1 MAETY
6 SVPLSQVVSQ
16 FELEVAYR
24 STDYEKIQITVADV
38 ARPGLQIAGYYDH
51 FEPMRL
57 QVIGNVESSYLDKMT
72 APERTLVYDRLFSYK
87 IPALIAARGL
97 LPGSEC
103 LEMARKH
110 NITILLWPGS
120 TSSIVSSIIAY
131 LTRELAPRVT
141 RHGVLMEIYGEGVLL
156 IGESGIGKSETAV
169 ELIKRGH
176 RLIAD
181 DAVEIKRVNSASL
194 MGCAPPLIQNYI
206 ELRGIG
212 IINVANLFGA
222 GSVKDSTN
230 IDLVVD
236 IVPWDT
242 RQVYDRL
249 GLEDHFYELL
259 GVKVPLN
266 TIPVTPGRNL
276 AVILEVAAMN
286 NRQRRMGYNAAQE
299 FTAQINKHLM
309 QSIYSRE
316 RNRRFNGKVP
326 LLRHLPPP
334 SGSSRPKSDV
344 FRRMSDARPYIQNSN
359 FSCQKGLL
367 QHFAADSFFA
377 PNCQLSTFNCQLIP
391 PSRPAYAVPTYITGG
406 VYGKHLSGHGRANRR
421 QCVHR
426 GRGACADGQVH
437 LNQADHGGHGD
448 PRHRRSQPGPAGKG

>member
-1 MAETY
+1 MARSTVDNRLDTLDIGLDSTVGTSVGVGDLDTKGNALTTIITLRHFVAPPIGQNSFHASSRTLEYNNRVCRKKQALFSKFFEYFFGVAIAALRLYNIVITNFGGIKMAETY
-6 SVPLSQVVSQ
+6 AVPLSQVVSQ
-16 FELEVAYR
+16 FDLEVAWR
-24 STDYEKIQITVADV
+24 STDYDRIQITVADV
-38 ARPGLQIAGYYDH
+38 ARPGLQIAGYFDH

-57 QVIGNVESSYLDKMT
+57 QIIGNVESSYLDKMS
-72 APERTLVYDRLFSYK
+72 AAERTLVYDRLFSYK
-87 IPALIAARGL
+87 SPAIIAARGL
-97 LPGSEC
+97 VPGPEC

-110 NITILLWPGS
+110 NITILRWPGS

-156 IGESGIGKSETAV
+156 TGESGIGKSETAV

-181 DAVEIKRVNSASL
+181 DAVEIKRVSSTSL
-194 MGCAPPLIQNYI
+194 VGSAPPLIQNYI

-212 IINVANLFGA
+212 IINVATLFGA
-222 GSVKDSTN
+222 GSVKDSAS
-230 IDLVVD
+230 IDLVVN

-242 RQVYDRL
+242 REVYDRL

-259 GVKVPLN
+259 GVRVPLN

-309 QSIYSRE
+309 QS
-316 RNRRFNGKVP
+316 V
-326 LLRHLPPP
+326 
-334 SGSSRPKSDV
+334 
-344 FRRMSDARPYIQNSN
+344 
-359 FSCQKGLL
+359 
-367 QHFAADSFFA
+367 
-377 PNCQLSTFNCQLIP
+377 
-391 PSRPAYAVPTYITGG
+391 
-406 VYGKHLSGHGRANRR
+406 
-421 QCVHR
+421 
-426 GRGACADGQVH
+426 
-437 LNQADHGGHGD
+437 
-448 PRHRRSQPGPAGKG
+448 